1 MGTRLQVNPR
11 DQRHKPL
18 QDLRDRNTALRL
30 ALADHGIE
38 RDTGHELDVR
48 LALLINRLLDDDER
62 LALEI
67 DFEHVLKLEMEG
79 DLLTVSEKAS

>member
-11 DQRHKPL
+11 DPRHASLQRV
-18 QDLRDRNTALRL
+18 RDRNTALRV
-30 ALADHGIE
+30 ALADLGVE
-38 RDTGHELDVR
+38 RDQSHELDVR
-48 LALLINRLLDDDER
+48 LALLINRLLSEDER
-62 LALEI
+62 LELEL